1 MARRSLLHRNTPM
14 PEEALATLTDPGALL
29 LATAV
34 VVAAGFVKGV
44 SGMAL
49 PFVLL
54 TGLSLIPPVPV
65 VAAIIAIPALVA
77 NVLQARAADGV
88 AALAT
93 FREFWLLNTTLF
105 LTTFASTQLLVALEE
120 RTLLLTLGTG
130 AFCLA
135 VLQALGPQREL
146 PKRWRKPLEFPCAL
160 VGGFFGGLS
169 GLWGTVLVLY
179 IRSPAPR
186 QGDLHPCHRRR
197 PAGRKHPLCCRSSA
211 KRHSEF
217 DDPSAVGRRACARP
231 CWPVGGTQA
240 PQPSEPRHLPADRDR
255 HTACRSTEPD
265 PVRNPGVNCVLFAVG
280 FRAQHRQRQ

>member
-1 MARRSLLHRNTPM
+1 MTRRSLLHRNTPM

-34 VVAAGFVKGV
+34 AVAAGFVKGV

-49 PFVLL
+49 PLVLL
-54 TGLSLIPPVPV
+54 TGLSLILPVPV

-77 NVLQARAADGV
+77 NVLQARAAGGI

-135 VLQALGPQREL
+135 ALQALGPQREL
-146 PKRWRKPLEFPCAL
+146 PKRWRKPLELPCAL

-169 GLWGTVLVLY
+169 GLWGTVLVIYFVALRLDKEAF
-179 IRSPAPR
+179 IRATGVALLAGSIPYVAGHLQSGILNSTTLPLSAAATAPVLA
-186 QGDLHPCHRRR
+186 GLW
-197 PAGRKHPLCCRSSA
+197 AGRKLRNHLNLVT
-211 KRHSEF
+211 F
-217 DDPSAVGRRACARP
+217 RRIVIAILLVAALNLIRR
-231 CWPVGGTQA
+231 GI
-240 PQPSEPRHLPADRDR
+240 
-255 HTACRSTEPD
+255 
-265 PVRNPGVNCVLFAVG
+265 
-280 FRAQHRQRQ
+280 